1 MKQACREL
9 FAHASRYVS
18 AKDIADF
25 CPSDPGY
32 SDYVRAFVGI
42 LSSGAPPESY
52 DFDITETI
60 NLTQW
65 SDASCESDETRFR
78 RFRIFSNA
86 CGITLLMDAEGS
98 EFMTPN
104 YLAIGLIE
112 DAHALQDEAVLGLLR
127 DVFAEVHDLVVS
139 DRWFGGET
147 PFLSLGWLIVTLLGH
162 GPPEE
167 IPRLANQVI
176 AEADKHAGQASN
188 EFLWGCTFFNQLH
201 DRWRHFV
208 KLSFPANASNDS
220 VAALRDALL
229 LW

>member
-1 MKQACREL
+1 MKEACRQL
-9 FAHASRYVS
+9 FDHASKHVTM
-18 AKDIADF
+18 KDLTDF

-32 SDYVRAFVGI
+32 ADYVRAFGHI
-42 LSSGAPPESY
+42 LSSGTPPESY

-65 SDASCESDETRFR
+65 SDASRESDETRFR
-78 RFRIFSNA
+78 RFRIFTNA
-86 CGITLLMDAEGS
+86 CGITLLMGAEGS

-112 DAHALQDEAVLGLLR
+112 DAHALQDEAVLGLLP

-139 DRWFGGET
+139 DKWFGGET
-147 PFLSLGWLIVTLLGH
+147 PFLSLGRLIVTFLGH

-167 IPRLANQVI
+167 IPGLADQVI
-176 AEADKHAGQASN
+176 AEADKHAGHASN
-188 EFLWGCTFFNQLH
+188 EFLWGCTLFNQLH

-208 KLSFPANASNDS
+208 KLSFPADASNDS